1 MEYKKALDNL
11 RKQMFTE
18 APEQPVIKPS
28 FISRPLDFGNTT
40 LKPVERTRSQEWLQV
55 IRESS
60 EKLKAKNTTPQ
71 SGGVAA
77 GIAKGVKDIVANKE
91 SAKVADKNN
100 KIVDIPVNGDSLIRR
115 REDSI
120 ANGPVDES
128 ISDFVALTDKVEGGG
143 SYDTLFGFSNKN
155 RYSGTKVSQMTIGE
169 IKAFAKPSGD
179 YGQWVKG
186 KVGRVATPMG
196 RYQFVGTTLAA
207 VADKMG
213 LSDDTVFNKTT
224 QDAMFKNYLGEKIA
238 SADTMSGKIAAVRA
252 GWEGYKSVS
261 SATLARLITNFEVNS

>member
-18 APEQPVIKPS
+18 VPEQPTIKPS
-28 FISRPLDFGNTT
+28 FINRPLDSGSG
-40 LKPVERTRSQEWLQV
+40 LKPIERTRSQEWLQV

-60 EKLKAKNTTPQ
+60 KKLKAKSATPE
-71 SGGVAA
+71 SGGVAS
-77 GIAKGVKDIVANKE
+77 GIAKGLKSVLDEKEAVKTA
-91 SAKVADKNN
+91 AKNSN
-100 KIVDIPVNGDSLIRR
+100 IVDIPVNGDSLVRR
-115 REDSI
+115 REDKI

-143 SYDTLFGFSNKN
+143 DYDTLFGFSNRN

-186 KVGRVATPMG
+186 QVGRVATPMG

-207 VADKMG
+207 VANKMG
-213 LSDDTVFNKTT
+213 LPDDTVFNQTT

-252 GWEGYKSVS
+252 GWEGYKSVN
-261 SATLARLITNFEVNS
+261 SATLAKLITDFEAN